1 METLN
6 HLSEQDHLVAY
17 GSKKFDSTEQC
28 WDIVEKEA
36 YTIIYAVEKHRHC
49 LKGKKF
55 LLRVDNRVVTYL
67 NSKRIP
73 KVTNF

>member
-6 HLSEQDHLVAY
+6 DLSEQEHLVAY

-28 WDIVEKEA
+28 WNTVEKEA
-36 YTIIYAVEKHRHC
+36 YAIIYAVEKHRHY
-49 LKGKKF
+49 LIRKKF
-55 LLRVDNRVVTYL
+55 LLHVDNRVVTYL

-73 KVTNF
+73 KSRKL